1 MKERPKIECRALY
14 CIARI
19 EGRQMVRVRQFPDPL
34 YWSFVTPS
42 VPQHGASAASS
53 GFAGNKTDRL

>member
-34 YWSFVTPS
+34 YVVLCHPFSPTARRVGR
-42 VPQHGASAASS
+42 QL
-53 GFAGNKTDRL
+53 RLRRQ